1 MDKVPSVL
9 SIEAPD
15 LSVETTGLPDRLP
28 WNRLSAESLC
38 DLLGPATLVSL
49 SRDEEVGSD
58 IGIVISGAFAVQR
71 ELSDGRRVL
80 CSLFH
85 EGDLVDVRRSER
97 IRQGR
102 LIALKDSEFLML
114 DEDQIETC
122 IKRHSDI
129 AGAFITQ
136 QGTHFARMRDHV
148 TDLAC
153 KTPFERLASVLFEF
167 KRWPRR
173 QSKIRD
179 ADTVHIPIMRI
190 DIADYIGVK
199 PETVSRAIRKLE
211 QEKRI
216 AIPRSDQVFMIDVPA
231 MRQIANGGR
240 PRQSTRR
247 A

>member
-9 SIEAPD
+9 SFEAP
-15 LSVETTGLPDRLP
+15 SLPDYLP
-28 WNRLSAESLC
+28 WNRLSAASLC
-38 DLLGPATLVSL
+38 DLLSPATLVSL
-49 SRDEEVGSD
+49 SRGDEIGSD

-97 IRQGR
+97 IRQGK
-102 LIALKDSEFLML
+102 LVALKDSEFLML
-114 DEDQIETC
+114 DEDQIEAC
-122 IKRHSDI
+122 ISQHSDI

-136 QGTHFARMRDHV
+136 QGTHFARMRDHA

-167 KRWPRR
+167 KRWPAR
-173 QSKIRD
+173 QARVRD
-179 ADTVHIPIMRI
+179 GDTVHIPIMRI

-216 AIPRSDQVFMIDVPA
+216 AIPQSDQVFLIDVPA

>member
-1 MDKVPSVL
+1 MDKVPRVL
-9 SIEAPD
+9 SIDTPC
-15 LSVETTGLPDRLP
+15 LPDYSP
-28 WNRLSAESLC
+28 WNRLSAASLC
-38 DLLGPATLVSL
+38 DLLDTATPANL
-49 SRDEEVGSD
+49 SRGDEVRSD
-58 IGIVISGAFAVQR
+58 VGIVISGAFAVQR

-97 IRQGR
+97 IRQGK

-114 DEDQIETC
+114 DQDQIDAC
-122 IKRHSDI
+122 IAQHSDI

-136 QGTHFARMRDHV
+136 QGAHFARMRDHV
-148 TDLAC
+148 TDLSC
-153 KTPFERLASVLFEF
+153 KTPFERLASLLFEF
-167 KRWPRR
+167 KRWPGR
-173 QSKIRD
+173 QKRSRD
-179 ADTVHIPIMRI
+179 GDTVHIPIMRI

-199 PETVSRAIRKLE
+199 AETVSRAIRKLE

-216 AIPRSDQVFMIDVPA
+216 AIPTADQVFMIDVPA

>member
-1 MDKVPSVL
+1 MDNFPGV
-9 SIEAPD
+9 
-15 LSVETTGLPDRLP
+15 LSVEAPRLPDYLP
-28 WNRLSAESLC
+28 WNRLSAASLC
-38 DLLGPATLVSL
+38 DLLGPATPVKL
-49 SRDEEVGSD
+49 SRGEEVGSN

-97 IRQGR
+97 VRQGK

-114 DEDQIETC
+114 DEDQIDAC
-122 IKRHSDI
+122 IARHNDI

-136 QGTHFARMRDHV
+136 QGAHFARMRDHV

-167 KRWPRR
+167 KRWPGR
-173 QSKIRD
+173 QTRSRD
-179 ADTVHIPIMRI
+179 GNTVHIPIMRV

-216 AIPRSDQVFMIDVPA
+216 AIPKSDRVFMIDVPA